1 MRFMPGPWLCAFL
14 VFIGLSSP
22 AAPQST
28 TSVSDRSAVAF
39 ATQAYSALTGKT
51 NISDV
56 TLNATATRTAGS
68 DVEAGT
74 MTLKA
79 LGAGESRFDLNSASG
94 TRSEVRN
101 LSNGAGGF
109 WIGLDGV
116 THPVASHN
124 CLTDASWFFPP
135 LSILSE
141 LSSPGLIITYVG
153 EETRAGTTVHH
164 LHFIFQSAV
173 PSTSLTAPLV
183 QQLSAEDY
191 YLDAASLLPVAL
203 TFNTH
208 PDNNALASIPI
219 EVDFSN
225 YQVVDGIKIPFRIQE
240 FFNGT
245 LFLDITIQSAVLN
258 SGLTDATFSSN

>member
-1 MRFMPGPWLCAFL
+1 MPGPWFCAVLLF
-14 VFIGLSSP
+14 FGLSSP
-22 AAPQST
+22 ATPQTQST
-28 TSVSDRSAVAF
+28 TPVSDPSAVAF
-39 ATQAYSALTGKT
+39 ATQAYAALTGKT

-56 TLNATATRTAGS
+56 TLTATATRTAGS

-79 LGAGESRFDLNSASG
+79 LGTGESRFDLNSNSG

-135 LSILSE
+135 LSILSQ
-141 LSSPGLIITYVG
+141 LSSPGLVITYVG
-153 EETRAGTTVHH
+153 EETRAGTTVQH
-164 LHFIFQSAV
+164 LHFVFQSAV
-173 PSTSLTAPLV
+173 PSTSPTAPLLR
-183 QQLSAEDY
+183 QLGAEDY

-225 YQVVDGIKIPFRIQE
+225 YQAVDGIKIPFRIQE
-240 FFNGT
+240 FLNGT
-245 LFLDITIQSAVLN
+245 SFLDISIQSATLN
-258 SGLTDATFSSN
+258 SGLASSDFTAE